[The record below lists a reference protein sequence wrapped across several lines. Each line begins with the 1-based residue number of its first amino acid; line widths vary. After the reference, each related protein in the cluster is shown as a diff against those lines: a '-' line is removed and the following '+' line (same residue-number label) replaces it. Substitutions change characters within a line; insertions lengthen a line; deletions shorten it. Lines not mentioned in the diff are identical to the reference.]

1 MIEKKIIKWTSVI
14 MLFVMVATTGFLYY
28 FPRIQ
33 QSYSAV
39 EDLEDESTQK
49 NEEKMRKTANPADVV
64 QNREELDGKLKLE
77 LPEDVIS
84 STVTI
89 ESDLLTQM
97 VYVTFPTECTD
108 YFSNYRLQGSS
119 DYIASISYYNEGKN
133 GVMALQ
139 MSQLYEIEK
148 EIKDQSVYLSFIDPH
163 DIYDKVIVV
172 DAGHGTG
179 AKGGASM
186 AGVDEADL
194 NLQIVLKLKKILDKS
209 DMNIGV
215 YYTRL
220 DEWDVSLQARAQL
233 ANAAKADLFIS
244 VHNNAYASNQWSY
257 INGTS
262 VLYSQSDDSEHNSQ
276 RFAEICLENLVSAL
290 GSNRRGLVEGDSK
303 YIIRTAKC
311 PVALVEVGYM
321 TNKEEFNKLTSDD
334 YQKKAAKAIYNS
346 IMQAFE
352 EGY

>member
-1 MIEKKIIKWTSVI
+1 MIEKKILKWSSVI
-14 MLFVMVATTGFLYY
+14 MLFVMVATIGFLYY
-28 FPRIQ
+28 FPKIQ
-33 QSYSAV
+33 QSYSVV

-49 NEEKMRKTANPADVV
+49 DDGNMKNAANPEDVV
-64 QNREELDGKLKLE
+64 QNLESLEGKLKLE
-77 LPEDVIS
+77 LPEDVIT
-84 STVTI
+84 STVSI
-89 ESDLLTQM
+89 KSDLLTQM
-97 VYVTFPTECTD
+97 VYISFPTECLD
-108 YFSNYRLQGSS
+108 YFSNYSLQGSS
-119 DYIASISYYNEGKN
+119 DYIASISYYNEDGK
-133 GVMALQ
+133 GVMAMQ

-179 AKGGASM
+179 SKGGASM
-186 AGVDEADL
+186 AGVDEAEL
-194 NLQIVLKLKKILDKS
+194 NLEIVLKLKKLLDEC

-220 DEWDVSLQARAQL
+220 DEGDVSLQARAQL
-233 ANAAKADLFIS
+233 ANAANADLFIS
-244 VHNNAYASNQWSY
+244 VHNNAYTSNAWSY

-276 RFAEICLENLVSAL
+276 HFAEICLDHLVSTL

-303 YIIRTAKC
+303 YIIRTAEC
-311 PVALVEVGYM
+311 PVALVEIGYM
-321 TNKEEFNKLTSDD
+321 TNKKEFNKLISDE
-334 YQKKAAKAIYNS
+334 YQQKAAQAIYDS